1 MGSTDCDEDERRKR
15 QGRNFGKTHSRKKLN
30 MKLHIIAFALVV
42 VSLSADGKDLGQ
54 YSWNNGRNFR
64 KISDDQDIVNDTVD
78 KDDKEEL
85 GYVDSIF
92 GRGTWTRV
100 TDGVFKW
107 AENRVRSSPECVER
121 FVCETYR
128 TGENLDGVGYIL
140 LKVANN
146 ALAYAITETFG
157 ESINVKEINRAARYG
172 RTVGTCHTMRCDLFD
187 DGEQLRTLGNLLSSV
202 EEFATSLAESLAT
215 SINFG

>member
-1 MGSTDCDEDERRKR
+1 MGLS
-15 QGRNFGKTHSRKKLN
+15 KKLN

-42 VSLSADGKDLGQ
+42 VSLSADAKDLGQ

-64 KISDDQDIVNDTVD
+64 KISDDLDLVNDTDD
-78 KDDKEEL
+78 KDGKEGDNGLDATIPAVSPKIDNEL
-85 GYVDSIF
+85 DVI
-92 GRGTWTRV
+92 V
-100 TDGVFKW
+100 APPW

-128 TGENLDGVGYIL
+128 TGENLEGVGYIL

-157 ESINVKEINRAARYG
+157 ESVNVKEINRAARYG
-172 RTVGTCHTMRCDLFD
+172 RTVGPCHTMRCDLFD